1 MGKHS
6 YNFHQKVV
14 FEPPQEG
21 LNREGWLQDRRR
33 FWQTNKRMEMQVIR
47 LSQSLKEQLL
57 NIIDLHQGYFGED
70 CQTLLAAIQGVY
82 CEKHIDK
89 SCKDIINR
97 VEQATGIGYS
107 AMKART
113 RMRNVTIARHY
124 AIYRVHR
131 ELYGSGY
138 SLQDIGKM
146 FYRDH
151 STVLYSIKTMKHA
164 LQVQDKLVKSIHTKY
179 GELEAESA

>member
-1 MGKHS
+1 
-6 YNFHQKVV
+6 
-14 FEPPQEG
+14 
-21 LNREGWLQDRRR
+21 
-33 FWQTNKRMEMQVIR
+33 MEMQVIR
-47 LSQSLKEQLL
+47 LTKDHKEQLVK
-57 NIIDLHQGYFGED
+57 IIELHEGYFGDD

-89 SCKDIINR
+89 SAKDIIHR

-107 AMKART
+107 AMKSPARL
-113 RMRNVTIARHY
+113 RNVTIARQY

-138 SLQDIGKM
+138 SLSDIGKM
-146 FYRDH
+146 FSRDH
-151 STVLYSIKTMKHA
+151 STVLYSIKTMRQA

>member
-1 MGKHS
+1 
-6 YNFHQKVV
+6 
-14 FEPPQEG
+14 
-21 LNREGWLQDRRR
+21 
-33 FWQTNKRMEMQVIR
+33 MEMQVIR

-82 CEKHIDK
+82 CEKHIDRN
-89 SCKDIINR
+89 CKDIINR

-113 RMRNVTIARHY
+113 RMRNVTIARQY

-146 FYRDH
+146 FFRDH

-179 GELEAESA
+179 GELESEGA

>member
-1 MGKHS
+1 
-6 YNFHQKVV
+6 
-14 FEPPQEG
+14 
-21 LNREGWLQDRRR
+21 
-33 FWQTNKRMEMQVIR
+33 MEMQVIR
-47 LSQSLKEQLL
+47 LTKDHKEQLVK
-57 NIIDLHQGYFGED
+57 IIELHQGYFGED

-89 SCKDIINR
+89 SCKDIIHR

-138 SLQDIGKM
+138 SLQS
-146 FYRDH
+146 RR
-151 STVLYSIKTMKHA
+151 
-164 LQVQDKLVKSIHTKY
+164 
-179 GELEAESA
+179 

>member
-1 MGKHS
+1 
-6 YNFHQKVV
+6 
-14 FEPPQEG
+14 
-21 LNREGWLQDRRR
+21 
-33 FWQTNKRMEMQVIR
+33 MQVIR

-89 SCKDIINR
+89 SCKDII
-97 VEQATGIGYS
+97 
-107 AMKART
+107 
-113 RMRNVTIARHY
+113 
-124 AIYRVHR
+124 
-131 ELYGSGY
+131 
-138 SLQDIGKM
+138 
-146 FYRDH
+146 RDH

-179 GELEAESA
+179 GELEAEGA